1 MLIRYILINNNVLQ
15 QKGRD
20 MCQAKERTV
29 KIKNK
34 HKYDFYIGL
43 SLDLLLKSILKR
55 LAQTLE
61 HIL

>member
-1 MLIRYILINNNVLQ
+1 MLIRYILINDNVLQ

-20 MCQAKERTV
+20 MCKAKGRTM
-29 KIKNK
+29 KTKNK